1 MYGWRE
7 LYDHCMNCE
16 NCELS
21 KTRNRVVFGEGN
33 LHADIMFIG
42 EGPGADE
49 DRTGR
54 PFVGR
59 AGQLLEKG
67 LLALGLSRETV
78 YIANIVKCRPPN
90 NRVPE
95 QAEGDAC
102 IAWLRNQVALVRPK
116 IIVCLGATALKWVVS
131 EHARISKIRGEW
143 IEKNGV
149 FIMPTYHPAALLRD
163 ESKKM
168 PFWHDLKHVLKK
180 YKEITDE
187 SATGRILP

>member
-1 MYGWRE
+1 MYRWQE
-7 LYDHCMNCE
+7 LYDRCMSCE
-16 NCELS
+16 KCGLS
-21 KTRNRVVFGEGN
+21 QTRNSVVFGEGN
-33 LHADIMFIG
+33 LHAGLMFIG

-67 LLALGLSRETV
+67 LQALGLERDEV

-95 QAEGDAC
+95 EAEAQAC
-102 IAWLRNQVALVRPK
+102 IDWLRNQVALIRPK
-116 IIVCLGATALKWVVS
+116 VIVCLGATSLKWVVS
-131 EHARISKIRGEW
+131 KDAKITRIRGEW
-143 IEKNGV
+143 VEKKGV
-149 FIMPTYHPAALLRD
+149 WIMPTYHPAALLRD

-168 PFWHDLKHVLKK
+168 PFWHDLKQAVKK
-180 YKEITDE
+180 YKEFTDE
-187 SATGRILP
+187 QQDQ

>member
-1 MYGWRE
+1 MYHWKE
-7 LYDHCMNCE
+7 LYDRCMTCQK
-16 NCELS
+16 CGLS
-21 KTRNRVVFGEGN
+21 KTRNNVVFGEGN
-33 LHADIMFIG
+33 LHADLMFIG

-67 LLALGLSRETV
+67 LEALGVSRDEV

-95 QAEGDAC
+95 DAEGEAC
-102 IAWLRNQVALVRPK
+102 VDWLRNQVALIRPK
-116 IIVCLGATALKWVVS
+116 IIVCLGSTSLKWVVAKD
-131 EHARISKIRGEW
+131 ARITKIRGEW

-149 FIMPTYHPAALLRD
+149 FIMPTYHPAALLLD

-168 PFWHDLKHVLKK
+168 PYWHDLKKAIKK
-180 YKEITDE
+180 YKELCNE
-187 SATGRILP
+187 SPGTVL

>member
-1 MYGWRE
+1 MQEVKVVYHWQE
-7 LYDHCMNCE
+7 LYDRCMICKNCD
-16 NCELS
+16 LS
-21 KTRNRVVFGEGN
+21 KTRNTVVFGEGN
-33 LHADIMFIG
+33 LRADLMFIG

-67 LLALGLSRETV
+67 LEALGVSREEV
-78 YIANIVKCRPPN
+78 YIANVVKCRPPN

-95 QAEGDAC
+95 DAEGQAC
-102 IAWLRNQVALVRPK
+102 IDWLRNQVALIRPK
-116 IIVCLGATALKWVVS
+116 VIVCLGSTSLKWVVS
-131 EHARISKIRGEW
+131 KDARITKIRGEW

-149 FIMPTYHPAALLRD
+149 FIMPTFHPAALLRD

-168 PFWHDLKHVLKK
+168 PFWHDLKKAVKK
-180 YKEITDE
+180 YKELSDE
-187 SATGRILP
+187 

>member
-1 MYGWRE
+1 MYHWKE
-7 LYDHCMNCE
+7 LYDRCMTCQK
-16 NCELS
+16 CGLS
-21 KTRNRVVFGEGN
+21 KTRNNVVFGEGN
-33 LHADIMFIG
+33 LHADLMFIG

-67 LLALGLSRETV
+67 LEALGVSRDEV

-95 QAEGDAC
+95 DAEGEAC
-102 IAWLRNQVALVRPK
+102 VDWLRNQVALIRPK
-116 IIVCLGATALKWVVS
+116 IIVCLGSTSLKWVVAKD
-131 EHARISKIRGEW
+131 ARITKIRGEW

-168 PFWHDLKHVLKK
+168 PFWHDLKKAIKK
-180 YKEITDE
+180 YKELCNE
-187 SATGRILP
+187 SSGTIL